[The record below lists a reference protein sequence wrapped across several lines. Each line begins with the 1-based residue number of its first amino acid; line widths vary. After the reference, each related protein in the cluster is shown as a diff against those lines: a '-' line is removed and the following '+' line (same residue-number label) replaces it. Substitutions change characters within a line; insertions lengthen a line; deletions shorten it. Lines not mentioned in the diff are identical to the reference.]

1 MLDRDRILAKLDELH
16 GYLGELRQI
25 VPESYAR
32 YVESVEKR
40 RACERLLQI
49 AIECVIDVCALFVS
63 GLRLGLPAEEDDLI
77 DKLEEAGLISSDWA
91 RDIWGISVHSSRG
104 FCMPSRRM
112 GADPLR
118 EPRLGDLTVSGA
130 ACASRLLHTLPER
143 VVLDVART
151 VTARSD
157 L

>member
-1 MLDRDRILAKLDELH
+1 MVDRDRILAKLDELH

-77 DKLEEAGLISSDWA
+77 DKLEEAGLISSDMA
-91 RDIWGISVHSSRG
+91 RVLKRMRG
-104 FCMPSRRM
+104 FRNILVHEYGRVDNALVFAMATRHLEDFSSF
-112 GADPLR
+112 
-118 EPRLGDLTVSGA
+118 EQEI
-130 ACASRLLHTLPER
+130 LHALKKHGG
-143 VVLDVART
+143 
-151 VTARSD
+151 
-157 L
+157 